1 MSTCLPNDL
10 MTLNPLEMTPSDTY
24 RVYGHIVTSQQSPD
38 GIPFKFTIDES
49 VRGALIQG
57 SNGYILAQS
66 SIRSPLPLPA
76 ADGPNEQQGDSDG
89 KVTSK
94 KRKDHGNNQD
104 EESDV
109 HTAKKTK
116 ARHVLDTL
124 YIALA
129 KLLLLVTFTRNLQQN
144 EKRKKLAPVVIQLQL
159 LSLDNEFHAR
169 SGRVRVREVVSRLVY
184 MKEYRNMSR
193 ARLVSIS
200 GYYNH
205 RLRENT

>member
-1 MSTCLPNDL
+1 MDPMS
-10 MTLNPLEMTPSDTY
+10 SKA
-24 RVYGHIVTSQQSPD
+24 
-38 GIPFKFTIDES
+38 IPMEKLQAKSGRIM
-49 VRGALIQG
+49 AI
-57 SNGYILAQS
+57 
-66 SIRSPLPLPA
+66 IRM
-76 ADGPNEQQGDSDG
+76 N
-89 KVTSK
+89 KV
-94 KRKDHGNNQD
+94 
-104 EESDV
+104 
-109 HTAKKTK
+109 
-116 ARHVLDTL
+116 RHVLDTL